1 MNKFLDKLKTLILP
15 ADYHADNDNYN
26 KWLEIC
32 KIAGT
37 TPDNETAI
45 AITIALNMHEA
56 FNNDKKAQET
66 ILTALSFYHNNDDDN
81 TVSTANTT
89 INTETT
95 TISTVKKDTANTA
108 DNTSINT
115 VKEDT
120 ANTHD
125 NDTTSTNNSTI
136 IANLNPNNANS
147 VSNASTITTVS
158 NTTSNASNAN
168 NNHANTPNITDTDNS
183 NLIQASKQ
191 QVNNTVS
198 TANTVRITS
207 NSTVSTVNAST
218 VNTDKSG
225 KTSDNSLNSTHEN
238 KKSKESYSIKK
249 ISNPK
254 EFGDTVKTL
263 STIIEQNCSKL
274 GYTSESEK
282 SIIKT
287 KPYKKY
293 AKIIGNVNITSILA
307 LIKTGMPAG
316 MKPSKTNTND
326 TISRRILSM
335 TAKPITR
342 TEFIQTILWFN
353 GKCAY
358 CGCEMKKSGNSDKC
372 RTADH
377 IIPMALDY
385 NNGGMGE
392 TAFGNIILVCRKCN
406 SAKDNMTLDNWIET
420 KYKDNPELGNV
431 IKHNIQSFMN
441 YTNYYPMS
449 KNTAKFAYNEINQL
463 MKLEQKYTPNKTII
477 NNLIVNTAN
486 RIKEYKNGKRGD
498 KLTKSAIKNIAKP
511 LLKKK

>member
-1 MNKFLDKLKTLILP
+1 MSKFLDKLKTLILP

-66 ILTALSFYHNNDDDN
+66 ILTALSFYHNNNDN
-81 TVSTANTT
+81 TVSTAS
-89 INTETT
+89 T
-95 TISTVKKDTANTA
+95 TISTA
-108 DNTSINT
+108 
-115 VKEDT
+115 KEDT

-125 NDTTSTNNSTI
+125 NNTTSTNNSTNT
-136 IANLNPNNANS
+136 NLNPNNADT

-158 NTTSNASNAN
+158 NNASNASNAN
-168 NNHANTPNITDTDNS
+168 SNHASTPSITDTDSS

-191 QVNNTVS
+191 QVNNTASAVS
-198 TANTVRITS
+198 TARITS
-207 NSTVSTVNAST
+207 NSTASTANANT

-225 KTSDNSLNSTHEN
+225 KTSENSLNSTHE
-238 KKSKESYSIKK
+238 SKESLSITK

-254 EFGDTVKTL
+254 EFGDIVRTL

-316 MKPSKTNTND
+316 MKQSKTNTND

-335 TAKPITR
+335 TSKPITR

-406 SAKDNMTLDNWIET
+406 SAKDNMTLDDWIET
-420 KYKDNPELGNV
+420 KYKDNHELGNI
-431 IKHNIQSFMN
+431 IKHNIKSFMN
-441 YTNYYPMS
+441 YTNYHPMS

-463 MKLEQKYTPNKTII
+463 MELEQKYTPNKTII

-498 KLTKSAIKNIAKP
+498 KLTKSALKSIIANN
-511 LLKKK
+511 KKHSKKIEKSHTIMINY

>member
-1 MNKFLDKLKTLILP
+1 MIKYMNKFLDKLKTLILP
-15 ADYHADNDNYN
+15 DNYHADNDNYN

-66 ILTALSFYHNNDDDN
+66 ILTALSFYHNHDDDN
-81 TVSTANTT
+81 TASTANTT
-89 INTETT
+89 ISTETT
-95 TISTVKKDTANTA
+95 TISTA
-108 DNTSINT
+108 
-115 VKEDT
+115 KEDT
-120 ANTHD
+120 ANTA
-125 NDTTSTNNSTI
+125 NTNINNSTTT
-136 IANLNPNNANS
+136 NLNPNNADT
-147 VSNASTITTVS
+147 VSNTSTITTVS

-168 NNHANTPNITDTDNS
+168 SNHANTPNITDTDSS
-183 NLIQASKQ
+183 NLIQESKQ
-191 QVNNTVS
+191 QVNNAAS
-198 TANTVRITS
+198 NASTVRITS
-207 NSTVSTVNAST
+207 NSTASIVNANT
-218 VNTDKSG
+218 VSTDKSG
-225 KTSDNSLNSTHEN
+225 KTSENSLNSKHES
-238 KKSKESYSIKK
+238 KKSKESLSITK
-249 ISNPK
+249 IKNPK

-385 NNGGMGE
+385 NDGGMGE

-406 SAKDNMTLDNWIET
+406 NAKDNMTLDNWIKT
-420 KYKDNPELGNV
+420 KYHDNHELGNI

-441 YTNYYPMS
+441 YTNYHPMS

-463 MKLEQKYTPNKTII
+463 MKLEQKYNPNKTII

-498 KLTKSAIKNIAKP
+498 KLTKSAIKNVAKQ
-511 LLKKK
+511 LLKK

>member
-37 TPDNETAI
+37 TPNNETAI

-81 TVSTANTT
+81 TVSTASNT
-89 INTETT
+89 ISTETT
-95 TISTVKKDTANTA
+95 T
-108 DNTSINT
+108 INT

-125 NDTTSTNNSTI
+125 NDTAINNNST
-136 IANLNPNNANS
+136 IANLNPNNADNA
-147 VSNASTITTVS
+147 NTASTITTVN
-158 NTTSNASNAN
+158 NTATSNASNASN
-168 NNHANTPNITDTDNS
+168 ANSNHANTTSINKILTDN

-198 TANTVRITS
+198 TARITS
-207 NSTVSTVNAST
+207 NSTASIVNANT

-225 KTSDNSLNSTHEN
+225 KTSNNSLNSTHEN
-238 KKSKESYSIKK
+238 KESLSITK
-249 ISNPK
+249 IKNQK
-254 EFGDTVKTL
+254 EFGDIVRTL

-293 AKIIGNVNITSILA
+293 DKIIGNVNITSILA

-420 KYKDNPELGNV
+420 KYHDNPELGNI

-441 YTNYYPMS
+441 YTNYHPMS

-463 MKLEQKYTPNKTII
+463 IELEQKYNPNKTII
-477 NNLIVNTAN
+477 NNLIVSTAN

-498 KLTKSAIKNIAKP
+498 KLTKSAIKNIVKQQ
-511 LLKKK
+511 LLKK

>member
-1 MNKFLDKLKTLILP
+1 MIKYMSKFLDKLKTLILP

-37 TPDNETAI
+37 TPNNETAI

-66 ILTALSFYHNNDDDN
+66 ILTVLSFYHNNDDDN
-81 TVSTANTT
+81 TASTANTT

-95 TISTVKKDTANTA
+95 TISTVK
-108 DNTSINT
+108 
-115 VKEDT
+115 EDT
-120 ANTHD
+120 ANIANTND
-125 NDTTSTNNSTI
+125 NTTSTNNSITT
-136 IANLNPNNANS
+136 NLNPNNADT
-147 VSNASTITTVS
+147 VSNASTITTVN

-168 NNHANTPNITDTDNS
+168 SNHASTHSITDTDSS

-191 QVNNTVS
+191 QVNNTASAVS
-198 TANTVRITS
+198 TARITS
-207 NSTVSTVNAST
+207 NSTASTANANT

-225 KTSDNSLNSTHEN
+225 KTSENSLNSTHE
-238 KKSKESYSIKK
+238 SKESLSITK

-254 EFGDTVKTL
+254 EFGDIVRTL

-316 MKPSKTNTND
+316 MKQSKTNTND

-335 TAKPITR
+335 TSKPITR

-406 SAKDNMTLDNWIET
+406 SAKDNMTLDDWIET
-420 KYKDNPELGNV
+420 KYKDNHELGNI
-431 IKHNIQSFMN
+431 IKHNIKSFMN
-441 YTNYYPMS
+441 YTNYHPMS

-463 MKLEQKYTPNKTII
+463 MELEQKYNPNKTII

-486 RIKEYKNGKRGD
+486 RIKDYKNGKRGD
-498 KLTKSAIKNIAKP
+498 KLTKSAIKNIGTNS
-511 LLKKK
+511 KKRSKK

>member
-1 MNKFLDKLKTLILP
+1 MIKHMSKFLDKLKTLILP

-32 KIAGT
+32 KIVGT

-56 FNNDKKAQET
+56 FNNNKKAQET

-81 TVSTANTT
+81 T
-89 INTETT
+89 
-95 TISTVKKDTANTA
+95 TISTA
-108 DNTSINT
+108 
-115 VKEDT
+115 KEDT
-120 ANTHD
+120 ANTANTHD
-125 NDTTSTNNSTI
+125 NNTAINNNSTNT
-136 IANLNPNNANS
+136 NLNPNNADT
-147 VSNASTITTVS
+147 VSNASTITTVN
-158 NTTSNASNAN
+158 NTTSNVSNAN
-168 NNHANTPNITDTDNS
+168 SNHANTPSITDTDNS
-183 NLIQASKQ
+183 NLIKASQQ
-191 QVNNTVS
+191 QVNNNAS

-207 NSTVSTVNAST
+207 NSTAST
-218 VNTDKSG
+218 ANANTVSTDKSG
-225 KTSDNSLNSTHEN
+225 KTSDNSLNSAHEN
-238 KKSKESYSIKK
+238 KESSNITK
-249 ISNPK
+249 ISNTK
-254 EFGDTVKTL
+254 EFGDTVRTL
-263 STIIEQNCSKL
+263 STIIEQKCSKL

-293 AKIIGNVNITSILA
+293 AKIVGNVNITSILA

-406 SAKDNMTLDNWIET
+406 NAKDNMTLDNWIKT
-420 KYKDNPELGNV
+420 KYKDNTELGNI
-431 IKHNIQSFMN
+431 IKHNISSFMN
-441 YTNYYPMS
+441 YTNYHPMS

-498 KLTKSAIKNIAKP
+498 KLTNSAIKNIIANN
-511 LLKKK
+511 KKHSKK

>member
-1 MNKFLDKLKTLILP
+1 MIKYMSKFLDKLKTLILP

-45 AITIALNMHEA
+45 TITIALNMHEA

-66 ILTALSFYHNNDDDN
+66 ILTALSFYNNNNDDN
-81 TVSTANTT
+81 TASTANTT
-89 INTETT
+89 I
-95 TISTVKKDTANTA
+95 STAKENTANTA
-108 DNTSINT
+108 NTNDNN
-115 VKEDT
+115 
-120 ANTHD
+120 
-125 NDTTSTNNSTI
+125 TTSTNNSTNT
-136 IANLNPNNANS
+136 NLNTNNAD
-147 VSNASTITTVS
+147 NANTITTVS
-158 NTTSNASNAN
+158 NNASNASNAN
-168 NNHANTPNITDTDNS
+168 SNHSNTPNITDTDNS
-183 NLIQASKQ
+183 NLIKASQQ
-191 QVNNTVS
+191 QVNNTAS
-198 TANTVRITS
+198 TASTVRTTS
-207 NSTVSTVNAST
+207 NSTASIVNANT
-218 VNTDKSG
+218 VSTDKSG
-225 KTSDNSLNSTHEN
+225 RTSENSLSSTHEN
-238 KKSKESYSIKK
+238 KESKDPLLSLKIKK
-249 ISNPK
+249 ISNTK

-274 GYTSESEK
+274 GYTSELEK

-293 AKIIGNVNITSILA
+293 AKIIGNVNLTSILA

-385 NNGGMGE
+385 NDGGMGE

-406 SAKDNMTLDNWIET
+406 NAKDNMTLDNWIKT
-420 KYKDNPELGNV
+420 NYQNNPELGNI
-431 IKHNIQSFMN
+431 IKHNIKSFMN
-441 YTNYYPMS
+441 YTNYHPMS

-463 MKLEQKYTPNKTII
+463 IKLEQKYNPNKTII
-477 NNLIVNTAN
+477 NNLIANTAN
-486 RIKEYKNGKRGD
+486 RIKEYKNGKRDD
-498 KLTKSAIKNIAKP
+498 KLTKSAIKNIIANN
-511 LLKKK
+511 KKHSKK

>member
-37 TPDNETAI
+37 TPNNETAI

-56 FNNDKKAQET
+56 FNNNKKAQET

-81 TVSTANTT
+81 TASTA
-89 INTETT
+89 NTETT
-95 TISTVKKDTANTA
+95 TISTA
-108 DNTSINT
+108 
-115 VKEDT
+115 KEDT
-120 ANTHD
+120 ANTANTND
-125 NDTTSTNNSTI
+125 NNTTSTNNSTNT
-136 IANLNPNNANS
+136 NLNTNNVGT

-158 NTTSNASNAN
+158 NTNSNASNAN
-168 NNHANTPNITDTDNS
+168 SNHANTPNITDTDNS
-183 NLIQASKQ
+183 NLIKASQQQA
-191 QVNNTVS
+191 NNTAS

-207 NSTVSTVNAST
+207 NSTAST
-218 VNTDKSG
+218 ANANTANTDKSG
-225 KTSDNSLNSTHEN
+225 KTSDNSLNSTHKN
-238 KKSKESYSIKK
+238 KESKESYSITK
-249 ISNPK
+249 IKNPK

-385 NNGGMGE
+385 NDGGGMGE

-406 SAKDNMTLDNWIET
+406 NAKDNMTLDNWIET
-420 KYKDNPELGNV
+420 KYNDNHELGNI
-431 IKHNIQSFMN
+431 IKYNVQSFMN
-441 YTNYYPMS
+441 YTNYHPMS

>member
-1 MNKFLDKLKTLILP
+1 MIKYMSKFLDKLKTLILP

-45 AITIALNMHEA
+45 AIAIALNMHEA

-66 ILTALSFYHNNDDDN
+66 ILTALSFYHNNDDN
-81 TVSTANTT
+81 TASTANTT
-89 INTETT
+89 ISTETT
-95 TISTVKKDTANTA
+95 AIS
-108 DNTSINT
+108 T

-120 ANTHD
+120 ANTANTND
-125 NDTTSTNNSTI
+125 NNTTSTNNSTST
-136 IANLNPNNANS
+136 NLNPNNADN
-147 VSNASTITTVS
+147 VSNASTITTVN

-168 NNHANTPNITDTDNS
+168 SNHANTPSITDTDNS
-183 NLIQASKQ
+183 NLIQASNQ
-191 QVNNTVS
+191 QVNNTAS

-207 NSTVSTVNAST
+207 NSTASTVNANT

-249 ISNPK
+249 ISNTK

-385 NNGGMGE
+385 NDGGMGE

-420 KYKDNPELGNV
+420 KYHDNPELGNI
-431 IKHNIQSFMN
+431 IKHNVQSFMN
-441 YTNYYPMS
+441 YTNYHPMS

-463 MKLEQKYTPNKTII
+463 MKLEQKYNPNKTII

-498 KLTKSAIKNIAKP
+498 KLTKSALKSIIANN
-511 LLKKK
+511 KKHSKK

>member
-1 MNKFLDKLKTLILP
+1 MIKYMSKFLDKLKTLILP

-66 ILTALSFYHNNDDDN
+66 ILTALSFYHNNDNDN
-81 TVSTANTT
+81 TASTANTA
-89 INTETT
+89 ISTETA
-95 TISTVKKDTANTA
+95 TISAVKKDTANTA
-108 DNTSINT
+108 NTNDNN
-115 VKEDT
+115 
-120 ANTHD
+120 
-125 NDTTSTNNSTI
+125 TTSTSTTT
-136 IANLNPNNANS
+136 NAN
-147 VSNASTITTVS
+147 NKITIADTASTITTVS
-158 NTTSNASNAN
+158 NTTSNASNVSNAN
-168 NNHANTPNITDTDNS
+168 SNHANIPSITEILTNTDNS
-183 NLIQASKQ
+183 NLIKASNQ

-198 TANTVRITS
+198 TASTVRITS
-207 NSTVSTVNAST
+207 NSTASTVNANT

-238 KKSKESYSIKK
+238 KESKESYSIKK

-293 AKIIGNVNITSILA
+293 AKIIGNVNIASILA

-385 NNGGMGE
+385 NDGGMGE

-441 YTNYYPMS
+441 YTNYHPMS
-449 KNTAKFAYNEINQL
+449 KNTAKFAYNEIKQL
-463 MKLEQKYTPNKTII
+463 MDLESNHKYTITNKLTSSII
-477 NNLIVNTAN
+477 ANIVN
-486 RIKEYKNGKRGD
+486 RIRDYKNGKRGD
-498 KLTKSAIKNIAKP
+498 KLTKSAIKNVVKQ
-511 LLKKK
+511 LLKK

>member
-1 MNKFLDKLKTLILP
+1 MSKFLDKLKTLILP

-66 ILTALSFYHNNDDDN
+66 ILTALSFYHNNNDDN

-89 INTETT
+89 ISTETT
-95 TISTVKKDTANTA
+95 TISTVKEDTAN
-108 DNTSINT
+108 
-115 VKEDT
+115 T

-125 NDTTSTNNSTI
+125 NNTAINNNSTNT
-136 IANLNPNNANS
+136 NLNPNNADNA
-147 VSNASTITTVS
+147 NTASTITTVN
-158 NTTSNASNAN
+158 NTATSNASNAN
-168 NNHANTPNITDTDNS
+168 SNHANTPNITDTDNS

-191 QVNNTVS
+191 QVNNTAS
-198 TANTVRITS
+198 TASTVRITS
-207 NSTVSTVNAST
+207 NSAASTANANTVS
-218 VNTDKSG
+218 TDKSG
-225 KTSDNSLNSTHEN
+225 KTSDNSLSSTHEN
-238 KKSKESYSIKK
+238 KESKESYSIKK
-249 ISNPK
+249 ISNTK

-293 AKIIGNVNITSILA
+293 AKIIGNVNITNILA

-406 SAKDNMTLDNWIET
+406 NAKDNMTLDNWIKT

-441 YTNYYPMS
+441 YTNYHPMS
-449 KNTAKFAYNEINQL
+449 KNTAKFAYNEIKQL
-463 MKLEQKYTPNKTII
+463 MDLESNPKYTITNKLTSSII
-477 NNLIVNTAN
+477 ANIVN
-486 RIKEYKNGKRGD
+486 RINDYKNGKRGD
-498 KLTKSAIKNIAKP
+498 KLTKSAIKNIRTSSKRRS
-511 LLKKK
+511 KK

>member
-1 MNKFLDKLKTLILP
+1 MNKFLNKLKTLILA

-66 ILTALSFYHNNDDDN
+66 ILTALSFYHNNDDN
-81 TVSTANTT
+81 TVSTASTT
-89 INTETT
+89 ISTETT
-95 TISTVKKDTANTA
+95 TISTT
-108 DNTSINT
+108 
-115 VKEDT
+115 KEDT
-120 ANTHD
+120 ANTANTND
-125 NDTTSTNNSTI
+125 NNTAINNNSITT
-136 IANLNPNNANS
+136 NLNPNNADT
-147 VSNASTITTVS
+147 VSNASIITTVN
-158 NTTSNASNAN
+158 NTTSNASNASN
-168 NNHANTPNITDTDNS
+168 ANSNHANTHSITDTDDSS
-183 NLIQASKQ
+183 NLIQASKK
-191 QVNNTVS
+191 QVNNTAS

-207 NSTVSTVNAST
+207 NSTASTVNAST

-225 KTSDNSLNSTHEN
+225 RTSENSLDSAHEN
-238 KKSKESYSIKK
+238 KESKESSSIKK

-254 EFGDTVKTL
+254 EFGDIVRTL

-293 AKIIGNVNITSILA
+293 TKIIGNVNITNILA

-342 TEFIQTILWFN
+342 AEFIQTILWFN

-406 SAKDNMTLDNWIET
+406 SAKDNITLDNWIKT
-420 KYKDNPELGNV
+420 KYHDNPELGNI

-441 YTNYYPMS
+441 YTNYHPMS

-463 MKLEQKYTPNKTII
+463 MKLEQKYNPNKTII
-477 NNLIVNTAN
+477 NNLIVNTAS

-498 KLTKSAIKNIAKP
+498 KLTKSAIKNIVKQQ
-511 LLKKK
+511 LLKK

>member
-1 MNKFLDKLKTLILP
+1 MMMITLP
-15 ADYHADNDNYN
+15 
-26 KWLEIC
+26 
-32 KIAGT
+32 T
-37 TPDNETAI
+37 
-45 AITIALNMHEA
+45 M
-56 FNNDKKAQET
+56 
-66 ILTALSFYHNNDDDN
+66 LTLQ
-81 TVSTANTT
+81 
-89 INTETT
+89 
-95 TISTVKKDTANTA
+95 IS
-108 DNTSINT
+108 T

-120 ANTHD
+120 ANTANTHD
-125 NDTTSTNNSTI
+125 NSTNNSTI
-136 IANLNPNNANS
+136 IANLNPNNAD
-147 VSNASTITTVS
+147 NASTITTV
-158 NTTSNASNAN
+158 NNTTTSNASNAN
-168 NNHANTPNITDTDNS
+168 NNHANTPNITDTDSS
-183 NLIQASKQ
+183 NLIQASKK
-191 QVNNTVS
+191 QVNNTAS
-198 TANTVRITS
+198 TA
-207 NSTVSTVNAST
+207 STVNAST
-218 VNTDKSG
+218 ASTDKSG
-225 KTSDNSLNSTHEN
+225 KTSENSLNRALEN
-238 KKSKESYSIKK
+238 KESKESSSITK

-254 EFGDTVKTL
+254 EFGDIVRTL

-385 NNGGMGE
+385 NDGGMGE

-406 SAKDNMTLDNWIET
+406 NAKDNMTLDNWIET

-441 YTNYYPMS
+441 YTNYHPMS

-498 KLTKSAIKNIAKP
+498 KLTKSAIKNIAKQ

>member
-1 MNKFLDKLKTLILP
+1 MIKHMSKFLDKLKTLILP

-56 FNNDKKAQET
+56 FNNNKKAQET
-66 ILTALSFYHNNDDDN
+66 ILTALSFYHNNNDN
-81 TVSTANTT
+81 TASTAS
-89 INTETT
+89 T
-95 TISTVKKDTANTA
+95 TISTA
-108 DNTSINT
+108 
-115 VKEDT
+115 KEDT

-125 NDTTSTNNSTI
+125 NNTTSTNNSTNT
-136 IANLNPNNANS
+136 NLNPNNASTANT
-147 VSNASTITTVS
+147 ASTITAVN
-158 NTTSNASNAN
+158 NTTSNASTAN
-168 NNHANTPNITDTDNS
+168 SNHANTPSITDTDSS
-183 NLIQASKQ
+183 NPIKASQQ
-191 QVNNTVS
+191 QVNNTASTVS
-198 TANTVRITS
+198 TARITS
-207 NSTVSTVNAST
+207 NSTASTVNANT
-218 VNTDKSG
+218 VSTDKSG
-225 KTSDNSLNSTHEN
+225 KTSENSLNSTHEN
-238 KKSKESYSIKK
+238 KESKESSSIKK

-263 STIIEQNCSKL
+263 SAIIEQNCSKL

-385 NNGGMGE
+385 NDGGMGE

-420 KYKDNPELGNV
+420 KYKDNHELGNI

-441 YTNYYPMS
+441 YTNYHPMS

-463 MKLEQKYTPNKTII
+463 MELEQKYNPNKTII

-486 RIKEYKNGKRGD
+486 RIKEYKNGKRGN
-498 KLTKSAIKNIAKP
+498 KLTKSAIKNVVKQ
-511 LLKKK
+511 LLKK

>member
-56 FNNDKKAQET
+56 FNNNKKAQET

-81 TVSTANTT
+81 TANTANTA
-89 INTETT
+89 ISTETT
-95 TISTVKKDTANTA
+95 TISTVKEDTAN
-108 DNTSINT
+108 
-115 VKEDT
+115 T

-125 NDTTSTNNSTI
+125 NNTTSINNSTTT
-136 IANLNPNNANS
+136 NLNPNNADT
-147 VSNASTITTVS
+147 VSNASTITTV
-158 NTTSNASNAN
+158 NNNASNASNAN
-168 NNHANTPNITDTDNS
+168 INANTTSINKILTDTDNS

-191 QVNNTVS
+191 QVNNTAS
-198 TANTVRITS
+198 TASTVRITTS
-207 NSTVSTVNAST
+207 NSTASIVNANT

-225 KTSDNSLNSTHEN
+225 KTSENSLNSTHEN
-238 KKSKESYSIKK
+238 KESSSIKK
-249 ISNPK
+249 ISNTK
-254 EFGDTVKTL
+254 EFGDIVRTL

-335 TAKPITR
+335 TAKQITR

-406 SAKDNMTLDNWIET
+406 SAKDNMTLDNWIKT
-420 KYKDNPELGNV
+420 KYHDNSELGNV

-441 YTNYYPMS
+441 YTNYHPMS

-463 MKLEQKYTPNKTII
+463 IELEQKYNPNKTII

-498 KLTKSAIKNIAKP
+498 KLTKSAIKNVAKQ
-511 LLKKK
+511 LLKK

>member
-1 MNKFLDKLKTLILP
+1 MIKYMNKFLDKLKTLILP

-45 AITIALNMHEA
+45 AIAIALNMHEA
-56 FNNDKKAQET
+56 FNNNKKAQET

-81 TVSTANTT
+81 TA
-89 INTETT
+89 NTETT
-95 TISTVKKDTANTA
+95 TINTA
-108 DNTSINT
+108 
-115 VKEDT
+115 KEDT
-120 ANTHD
+120 ANT
-125 NDTTSTNNSTI
+125 NNNNTTSTNNSTI
-136 IANLNPNNANS
+136 ANLNPNNADT
-147 VSNASTITTVS
+147 VSNASTITTVN
-158 NTTSNASNAN
+158 NTTSNASNNASTN
-168 NNHANTPNITDTDNS
+168 SNSNQSINANTPSITDTDSS

-191 QVNNTVS
+191 QVNNTAS
-198 TANTVRITS
+198 TASTVRITS
-207 NSTVSTVNAST
+207 NSTAST
-218 VNTDKSG
+218 ANANTVSTDKSG
-225 KTSDNSLNSTHEN
+225 KTSENSLNSKHEN
-238 KKSKESYSIKK
+238 KESKESSSITK

-254 EFGDTVKTL
+254 EFGDIVRTL

-358 CGCEMKKSGNSDKC
+358 CGCEMKKI
-372 RTADH
+372 R
-377 IIPMALDY
+377 
-385 NNGGMGE
+385 
-392 TAFGNIILVCRKCN
+392 
-406 SAKDNMTLDNWIET
+406 
-420 KYKDNPELGNV
+420 
-431 IKHNIQSFMN
+431 
-441 YTNYYPMS
+441 
-449 KNTAKFAYNEINQL
+449 
-463 MKLEQKYTPNKTII
+463 
-477 NNLIVNTAN
+477 
-486 RIKEYKNGKRGD
+486 
-498 KLTKSAIKNIAKP
+498 
-511 LLKKK
+511 